1 MAFLTRNGGSQVF
14 QIRVPRRFDP
24 ALTLAPIRLTLGSLP
39 NSQARPLA
47 TALAGLAQVEFAR
60 KMSELRNEAPAT
72 VRDDVARSLKA
83 AMPVLLGLGALKP
96 GALSPA
102 IADKATTAAFDA
114 LIEIGGQRA
123 AGQGVFAQD
132 GIHYEKPFVEALRSE
147 NGARDLLGL
156 KRVPEMVPT
165 GAVDRRFA
173 EMSEQIAGLQQIM
186 LARLGPAPDEPS
198 GPLFSVAADKAIE
211 LKRRT
216 HGARHPDVSALARRK
231 AVFITLVGDRPVDA
245 YKLDDLQDFVDALS
259 WTPPNVSKMDGVS
272 LVDLPDIVRRNRETQ
287 QPGLARNTIESY
299 VNRLRAIILE
309 ACRKAEV
316 TPRCT
321 GRICMPQRAAPP
333 KTRLAPDLGQIA
345 KVFDRGID
353 SGILSDALLIPLGLL
368 TGRRIGLLAFMHRED
383 IRKYQGKWCVFP
395 QAQVIRDGKVVVV
408 PFKTEESLEHYVLH
422 DVFERCGFV
431 AWAKQTDG
439 PVFEQLMK
447 AHDPADTAQKRMSRL
462 YSSAG
467 VDPAIAS
474 TFHALRA
481 GKIRAERERRT
492 DPRVLRLQVGHETN
506 DIHEGYDPVL
516 TDADLQ
522 HLAEAPLPA
531 QIAWSR
537 LYGLDFEAF
546 ARKVPKGGRPPKDK

>member
-1 MAFLTRNGGSQVF
+1 MSQ
-14 QIRVPRRFDP
+14 
-24 ALTLAPIRLTLGSLP
+24 LGS
-39 NSQARPLA
+39 
-47 TALAGLAQVEFAR
+47 
-60 KMSELRNEAPAT
+60 EAPQT

-96 GALSPA
+96 GALSPTVA
-102 IADKATTAAFDA
+102 AKATTAAFDA

-123 AGQGVFAQD
+123 AGAGPFAQE
-132 GIHYEKPFVEALRSE
+132 GIHFEKPFVEALRSE

-156 KRVPEMVPT
+156 PRMPEPP
-165 GAVDRRFA
+165 AAASVDQRFA
-173 EMSEQIAGLQQIM
+173 EMAEQIAGLQQI
-186 LARLGPAPDEPS
+186 LITRLGPASDEPR
-198 GPLFSVAADKAIE
+198 GPLFSIAADKVIAI
-211 LKRRT
+211 KRQT
-216 HGARHPDVSALARRK
+216 HGERHPDVSALAHRK
-231 AVFITLVGDRPVDA
+231 AVFITLIGDRPVDS

-259 WTPPNVSKMDGVS
+259 WTPANVSKMDGIS
-272 LVDLPDIVRRNRETQ
+272 LSDLPEIVRRNRDAQ
-287 QPGLARNTIESY
+287 NPGLARNTIESY

-309 ACRKAEV
+309 SCRRAEV

-321 GRICMPQRAAPP
+321 GRIRMPQRAAPP

-345 KVFDRGID
+345 KAFDRGIE

-383 IRKYQGKWCVFP
+383 IRKYRGKWCVFP
-395 QAQVIRDGKVVVV
+395 RAQVTRDGKVMVV

-422 DVFERCGFV
+422 DVFERCGFI
-431 AWAKQTDG
+431 AWAKRADG

-447 AHDPADTAQKRMSRL
+447 AQDPADTAQKRMSRL
-462 YSSAG
+462 YRSSG

-481 GKIRAERERRT
+481 GKIRAERERQT
-492 DPRVLRLQVGHETN
+492 DSRVLRLQVGHETN

-522 HLAEAPLPA
+522 HLAEAPLPE
-531 QIAWSR
+531 QIAWPR

-546 ARKVPKGGRPPKDK
+546 ARKAPKGGRLPKDK